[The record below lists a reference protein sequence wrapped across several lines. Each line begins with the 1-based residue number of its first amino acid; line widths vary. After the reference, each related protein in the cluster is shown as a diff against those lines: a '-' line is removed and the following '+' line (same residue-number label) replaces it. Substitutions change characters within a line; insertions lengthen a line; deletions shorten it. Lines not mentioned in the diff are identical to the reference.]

1 MSKEKNINLVKKLHH
16 IWNSGEVNLIPEVYA
31 ENIIVHWAKGWG
43 LPSKGLQKIKQS
55 ILNTRNIF
63 ENCHEEVL
71 DLIADEDKVTSR
83 YLSTGVHKQDYM
95 GVPASGKN
103 IEFQEIS
110 IYRIE
115 DNKVVE
121 QWCLGDDL
129 HLLSQIK
136 SK

>member
-31 ENIIVHWAKGWG
+31 ENIIVHWAKGWC
-43 LPSKGLQKIKQS
+43 LPSKGLQEIEQS
-55 ILNTRNIF
+55 ILNTRNTF
-63 ENCHEEVL
+63 ENWHEEVL

-110 IYRIE
+110 IYRID

-129 HLLSQIK
+129 QLLSQIK

>member
-31 ENIIVHWAKGWG
+31 ENIIVHWTKGWG
-43 LPSKGLQKIKQS
+43 LPSKGLQEIEQS

-63 ENCHEEVL
+63 ENWHEEVL

-110 IYRIE
+110 IYRID

-136 SK
+136 N

>member
-1 MSKEKNINLVKKLHH
+1 
-16 IWNSGEVNLIPEVYA
+16 
-31 ENIIVHWAKGWG
+31 
-43 LPSKGLQKIKQS
+43 
-55 ILNTRNIF
+55 
-63 ENCHEEVL
+63 
-71 DLIADEDKVTSR
+71 
-83 YLSTGVHKQDYM
+83 M

-110 IYRIE
+110 IYRID

-136 SK
+136 K